1 VKETENL
8 ERFIDAVQ
16 YVGRMLKRNVRDQ
29 ASPQG
34 ITKTQWFILRHLWK
48 RSCTIGELADK
59 LEVRSSS
66 MSQMIDRMELAGL
79 VQRTT
84 DPQDG
89 RTKIVMLSEAG
100 KNHLEMITNAG
111 VALLSDPFSK
121 FSKEEQQ
128 ILVDLFEKFKSNLSA
143 AFEDKHHK

>member
-1 VKETENL
+1 MEETENL

-48 RSCTIGELADK
+48 KACTIGELAEK

-89 RTKIVMLSEAG
+89 RTKIVMLSDEG
-100 KNHLEMITNAG
+100 KKHLETISTAG
-111 VALLSDPFSK
+111 VELLSDPFSK
-121 FSKEEQQ
+121 FSKEEQKVVVE
-128 ILVDLFEKFKSNLSA
+128 LLERFKANLSA
-143 AFEDKHHK
+143 AFEEKK

>member
-1 VKETENL
+1 
-8 ERFIDAVQ
+8 
-16 YVGRMLKRNVRDQ
+16 MLKRNVRDQ

-48 RSCTIGELADK
+48 KPCTIGELAEK

-89 RTKIVMLSEAG
+89 RTKIVMLNDAG
-100 KNHLEMITNAG
+100 KNHLETITNAG
-111 VALLSDPFSK
+111 VELLSDPFSK

-128 ILVDLFEKFKSNLSA
+128 LVVELLERFKVNLSA
-143 AFEDKHHK
+143 AFEDKK